1 MLQLARKATPDP
13 TCISSSQ
20 WTEQFFVE
28 PQPPPVPDR
37 GGHWSSAALKGN
49 FALMSWS
56 QFSSISGP
64 GDVPAL
70 ALIYAKEDGEWK
82 LNANLTALASWNST
96 DLFWAVADLSA
107 ENIAIAYGVNDPFK
121 LPVYSFVYTGTAW
134 TLVNVQELPAGVEC
148 QFAGTND
155 DCLKLGGDLM
165 VFRSASTTMGGFET
179 FQWQGT
185 SWSLVPTANFTNPPG
200 ISAFRFAVDGQ
211 RLVLTT
217 VTINAGVVPV
227 VYVYDWTGSTW
238 NGPSANFT
246 PQNAAIIG
254 NVAVEGNYILTV
266 MTTTDGLPTKL
277 AYVHEYNAG
286 TWEEVYSQVLGD
298 PNVSSNDIQD
308 ADITST
314 GKAVAAVVTSDNRRI
329 LNFFEKGLD
338 NLWGPTQTLVVNN
351 ARPDSAVSI
360 SETAAVSTGFQAPI
374 PFRDVNI
381 TATGMILGC
390 NTTGTT
396 TTVPPYGYSYYSR
409 YSRHFRRARCPK
421 WCAAKPWWY
430 WRCRHCGF

>member
-1 MLQLARKATPDP
+1 M
-13 TCISSSQ
+13 
-20 WTEQFFVE
+20 
-28 PQPPPVPDR
+28 
-37 GGHWSSAALKGN
+37 
-49 FALMSWS
+49 
-56 QFSSISGP
+56 
-64 GDVPAL
+64 
-70 ALIYAKEDGEWK
+70 
-82 LNANLTALASWNST
+82 
-96 DLFWAVADLSA
+96 
-107 ENIAIAYGVNDPFK
+107 
-121 LPVYSFVYTGTAW
+121 
-134 TLVNVQELPAGVEC
+134 
-148 QFAGTND
+148 
-155 DCLKLGGDLM
+155 
-165 VFRSASTTMGGFET
+165 
-179 FQWQGT
+179 
-185 SWSLVPTANFTNPPG
+185 
-200 ISAFRFAVDGQ
+200 
-211 RLVLTT
+211 
-217 VTINAGVVPV
+217 
-227 VYVYDWTGSTW
+227 
-238 NGPSANFT
+238 
-246 PQNAAIIG
+246 
-254 NVAVEGNYILTV
+254 
-266 MTTTDGLPTKL
+266 
-277 AYVHEYNAG
+277 
-286 TWEEVYSQVLGD
+286 LGD

-314 GKAVAAVVTSDNRRI
+314 GKAVAAVEALSSVEQAFSGSKNAWAHSEKTATFPNCNLKVSLSFILAGVPLAPEWAFLISEVTSDNRRI